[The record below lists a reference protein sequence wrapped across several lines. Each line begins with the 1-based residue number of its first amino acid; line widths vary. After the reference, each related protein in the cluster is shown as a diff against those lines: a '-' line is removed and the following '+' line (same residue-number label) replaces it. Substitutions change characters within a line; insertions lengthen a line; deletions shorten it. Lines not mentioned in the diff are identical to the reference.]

1 MVLLSRRLFQKVTR
15 GIPVCGKLMVTGVTA
30 KLRPRKEQSLSDTE
44 VRQRGKLVGSKK
56 FCRFPM
62 PGRSVK
68 RSEIVGLVLLPQ
80 EIAKRLLVAVVRL
93 GLVMKFV
100 CSWTEG

>member
-1 MVLLSRRLFQKVTR
+1 MVLLSRRLFHKVTS
-15 GIPVCGKLMVTGVTA
+15 GMPVSGKLMVVAVTA
-30 KLRPRKEQSLSDTE
+30 NLRPRNEQSLSDTE
-44 VRQRGKLVGSKK
+44 VRQRGKLPGSKTS
-56 FCRFPM
+56 CRFPI

-68 RSEIVGLVLLPQ
+68 RSEIIGLVLLPQ
-80 EIAKRLLVAVVRL
+80 EIANKLLVAVVRL